1 MCCYLCSLLAGS
13 APPPLNPDYMTSLLT
28 TAYSASNYS
37 AALQVLDES
46 VNFVVTFS
54 FKGVPALVLTF
65 GSAALDVQSR
75 PPSLPLLLTVSL
87 PLSPRN

>member
-1 MCCYLCSLLAGS
+1 
-13 APPPLNPDYMTSLLT
+13 MTSILT

-37 AALQVLDES
+37 TALQVLDES

-54 FKGVPALVLTF
+54 FKGVAALVSTF

-75 PPSLPLLLTVSL
+75 PPSLPLLLTVNL
-87 PLSPRN
+87 PGFCEGKKNSIFNDPKVFTPII